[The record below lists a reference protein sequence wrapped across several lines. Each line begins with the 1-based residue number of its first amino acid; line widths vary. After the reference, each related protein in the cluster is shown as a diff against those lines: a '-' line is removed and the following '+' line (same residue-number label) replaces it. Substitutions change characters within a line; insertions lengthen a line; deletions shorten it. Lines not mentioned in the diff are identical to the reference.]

1 MHAAHSSTSRKLLTV
16 EKLTKQVD
24 VKVGSKI
31 RQTIKVNI
39 VEGISFDLFA
49 GETLGIVG
57 ESGSGKTTLLRA
69 LSMISPPTSGT
80 IGLEGKI
87 IFDNGKVLQNPR
99 GKVQMIFQDPESSLN
114 PTMKVKDIVAEPLG
128 PLKIE
133 KAKANEIVT
142 NALDSVG
149 LGQKYVNTYPAQL
162 SGGQK
167 QRVSIARAL
176 APSPA
181 LLLLD
186 EPTSALDAAVQSQV
200 LNLLKDLQVKYNLAY
215 IFVTHNIFIARY
227 MSSRIAV
234 FYSGSM
240 KELGP
245 AEEVLVAPL
254 HPYTSTLI
262 SAFPVPD
269 ANMRNLLKTE
279 VVGEAPSII
288 NPPSGCAFHPRCQYA
303 ADRCK
308 VEEPQLRE
316 ISNRHLAACH
326 FAEEIQ
332 NSKKQVTN

>member
-1 MHAAHSSTSRKLLTV
+1 MLAAHSSTNGKLLSV

-24 VKVGSKI
+24 VKVGSNI
-31 RQTIKVNI
+31 RKTIKVNI
-39 VEGISFDLFA
+39 IEGISFELQP
-49 GETLGIVG
+49 GETLGVVG

-69 LSMISPPTSGT
+69 LSMISPPTAGT
-80 IGLEGKI
+80 IELEGET
-87 IFDNGKVLQNPR
+87 IFDNGKILQSPR

-114 PTMKVKDIVAEPLG
+114 PTMKVKDIIAEPLV
-128 PLKIE
+128 PLKFN
-133 KAKANEIVT
+133 KTRVNEIVT
-142 NALDSVG
+142 SALDSVG
-149 LGQKYVNTYPAQL
+149 LGRKYADSYPAQL

-215 IFVTHNIFIARY
+215 IFVTHNIFVARY

-245 AEEVLVAPL
+245 ADEVLVAPL

-288 NPPSGCAFHPRCQYA
+288 TPPPGCTFHPRCRYA
-303 ADRCK
+303 EDRCRT
-308 VEEPQLRE
+308 EEPQLRQL
-316 ISNRHLAACH
+316 SSRHAVACH
-326 FAEEIQ
+326 FAERIQ
-332 NSKKQVTN
+332 NSQRGKT

>member
-1 MHAAHSSTSRKLLTV
+1 MPAVHSTGRKLLSI

-24 VKVGSKI
+24 VKAASNI
-31 RQTIKVNI
+31 RKTIKVNI
-39 VEGISFDLFA
+39 IEGISFELFT
-49 GETLGIVG
+49 GETLGVVG

-69 LSMISPPTSGT
+69 LSMISPPTA
-80 IGLEGKI
+80 GKI
-87 IFDNGKVLQNPR
+87 ELDGKTIFDKGKVLESPR

-114 PTMKVKDIVAEPLG
+114 PTMKVKDIIAEPLI
-128 PLKIE
+128 PLKNS
-133 KAKANEIVT
+133 KTRVNDIVT
-142 NALDSVG
+142 RALDSVG
-149 LGQKYVNTYPAQL
+149 LGREYAHTYPAQL

-200 LNLLKDLQVKYNLAY
+200 LNLLKDLQVKYNFAY
-215 IFVTHNIFIARY
+215 IFVTHNIFVARY
-227 MSSRIAV
+227 MSNKIAV
-234 FYSGSM
+234 FYSGSV

-245 AEEVLVAPL
+245 AEEVLVASL

-269 ANMRNLLKTE
+269 ANMRNLLTTE
-279 VVGEAPSII
+279 VVGEAPSVI
-288 NPPSGCAFHPRCQYA
+288 NPPPGCTFHPRCQYA
-303 ADRCK
+303 ADKCK
-308 VEEPQLRE
+308 IEKPQLRE
-316 ISNRHLAACH
+316 LLSQHAVACH

-332 NSKKQVTN
+332 NSKKQVTI

>member
-1 MHAAHSSTSRKLLTV
+1 MHAAHSSTSKKLLSV

-24 VKVGSKI
+24 VKAGSNI
-31 RQTIKVNI
+31 RKTIKVNI
-39 VEGISFDLFA
+39 IEGISFELFP
-49 GETLGIVG
+49 GETLGVVG

-69 LSMISPPTSGT
+69 LSMISPPTAGT
-80 IGLEGKI
+80 IELEGET
-87 IFDNGKVLQNPR
+87 IFDNGKVLGSPR

-114 PTMKVKDIVAEPLG
+114 PTMKVKDIIAEPLI
-128 PLKIE
+128 PLKNN
-133 KAKANEIVT
+133 KTHVNEIVT
-142 NALDSVG
+142 SALDSVG
-149 LGQKYVNTYPAQL
+149 LGRKYADTYPAQL

-215 IFVTHNIFIARY
+215 IFVTHNIFVARY
-227 MSSRIAV
+227 MSNKIAV

-288 NPPSGCAFHPRCQYA
+288 TPPPGCTFHPRCQYA
-303 ADRCK
+303 ADKCK
-308 VEEPQLRE
+308 IEEPQLRE
-316 ISNRHLAACH
+316 LFNRHFVACH
-326 FAEEIQ
+326 FAQEIQ
-332 NSKKQVTN
+332 NSKKQVAS